1 MNVSP
6 ITNPKSNAQNA
17 KRCIFPKS
25 FNSTPTMCNDDWLF
39 QTLPTIVRDHVP
51 VKMNA
56 IPKANATPTM
66 TRRITFAFVMEM
78 EKMVR

>member
-1 MNVSP
+1 
-6 ITNPKSNAQNA
+6 
-17 KRCIFPKS
+17 
-25 FNSTPTMCNDDWLF
+25 MCNDDWLF